1 MENETV
7 IVEEKRL
14 KEDIDKLD
22 SGARE
27 RYFHLL
33 LKEQTEQTK
42 KQKSFVHISLD
53 TRKEMLRIAS
63 TTNSQD
69 EANMLFNA
77 AKDLDRAHKQHGGEF
92 WWEK

>member
-42 KQKSFVHISLD
+42 KQKSFVQWSTHNFIKQTSNIQLHNWLSLREND
-53 TRKEMLRIAS
+53 FAPFIHFG
-63 TTNSQD
+63 NY
-69 EANMLFNA
+69 
-77 AKDLDRAHKQHGGEF
+77 
-92 WWEK
+92 